1 MGDIHPTA
9 IVAPQARIAADA
21 RIGPYCVIG
30 PEVVLGAAV
39 ELKAHVVI
47 EGHTQIGE
55 GTVVHQFAALGGP
68 PQHLR
73 YAGEPTELSI
83 GRNCCIREYVTINR
97 GTAMGGGRTTVGEGG
112 FFMTGIHIAHDC
124 HVGVNVI
131 MANQATL
138 GGHVTIGDH
147 AVIGGLSA
155 IHQHVRVGA
164 HAMIGGMTGC
174 TDDVVP
180 YGMAV
185 GNPCHL
191 SGLNLVG
198 LKRRGF
204 DRKAIATLR
213 SAYRSLFESGGTF
226 ADRVERTITEFA
238 DEPLVQPL
246 LDFIRGCEVRR
257 LCKPGRHHGRR

>member
-39 ELKAHVVI
+39 ELKAHVVV

-83 GRNCCIREYVTINR
+83 GRNCRIREYVTINR
-97 GTAMGGGRTTVGEGG
+97 GTAMGGGRTFVGEGG
-112 FFMTGIHIAHDC
+112 FFMASVHIAHDC

-204 DRKAIATLR
+204 DRKAIAVLR
-213 SAYRSLFESGGTF
+213 SVYRSLFESGGTF
-226 ADRVERTITEFA
+226 ADRIERTITEFA
-238 DEPLVQPL
+238 DEPLAQPL
-246 LDFIRGCEVRR
+246 LDFIRGCEARA